1 MSSRPGAAGATR
13 TCPHCKATILERAAR
28 CPECQHYLRFDA
40 APAAVVPGRSNAI
53 VPTGDTTTALQVEGR
68 IRHPAEGGA
77 WEYSVVL
84 VIQDGD
90 GKELKRQVVNVGA
103 LLVGD
108 ERTFNLSVEVTPTND
123 LRRPTR
129 SPLSRGRH

>member
-1 MSSRPGAAGATR
+1 M
-13 TCPHCKATILERAAR
+13 R
-28 CPECQHYLRFDA
+28 CPACQHYLRFDT
-40 APAAVVPGRSNAI
+40 APAPTQAIPGRSKD
-53 VPTGDTTTALQVEGR
+53 VVRTGDTTTALQVEGR

-84 VIQDGD
+84 VIRDD
-90 GKELKRQVVNVGA
+90 AGKELKRHVVDVGA

-108 ERTFNLSVEVTPTND
+108 ERSFNLSVEVTPTSD
-123 LRRPTR
+123 MRRPAR

>member
-13 TCPHCKATILERAAR
+13 TCPHCKTRILESATR
-28 CPECQHYLRFDA
+28 CPACLHALKVDA
-40 APAAVVPGRSNAI
+40 APGSPI
-53 VPTGDTTTALQVEGR
+53 VARHTVQREEPTTALQVEGR
-68 IRHPAEGGA
+68 IRHPSEGGA

-84 VIQDGD
+84 VIRDED
-90 GKELKRQVVNVGA
+90 GKEINRQVVGVGG

-108 ERTFNLSVEVTPTND
+108 ERTFSLSVEVTRTD
-123 LRRPTR
+123 DMRRPTR